1 MDLKELGRV
10 NPEDHWYYQSKS
22 RYLIELNRKY
32 LENAEKIIE
41 IGAGSTFF
49 LNEALKV
56 STNALG
62 YAVDINYSGQ
72 EQTENKRIILSRTL
86 PEVSGDFYLF
96 IDVLEHVENDIE
108 LLKESIQFAKP
119 NSYILISVPA
129 FSFLWSGHDDF
140 LEHKRRYTTRQ
151 LKKLSE
157 KADLEI
163 IDLRYVFGLLLPLA
177 CLVRPVKKLLNI
189 KGDDLTSL
197 HPSLNKLST
206 WVFKHFDFINR
217 NQLFGLSATVLLKT
231 PTF

>member
-1 MDLKELGRV
+1 VDIKELGRV
-10 NPEDHWYYQSKS
+10 NPHEHWYYQSKS

-32 LENAEKIIE
+32 LESAEKIVE

-56 STNALG
+56 SPNALG

-72 EQTENKRIILSRTL
+72 EENKRITLSRTL
-86 PEVSGDFYLF
+86 PEVSGDFSLF
-96 IDVLEHVENDIE
+96 IDVLEHAENDSE
-108 LLKESIQFAKP
+108 LLKESIRFAKP
-119 NSYILISVPA
+119 NSYIMISVPA

-157 KADLEI
+157 KAELEI
-163 IDLRYVFGLLLPLA
+163 IDLRYIFGLLFPLA
-177 CLVRPVKKLLNI
+177 CLVRPVKKLLKI
-189 KGDDLTSL
+189 EGDDLTSL
-197 HPSLNKLST
+197 HPSLNKLGT
-206 WVFKHFDFINR
+206 WVFKHLDFINR